1 MRRGRH
7 KTLTLAV
14 ELVAIDSFRERVS
27 TLKTREKT
35 SEMTPWVKALGVFSL
50 MIWVSFPRSTW
61 KKARTDSH
69 VLCSHPYTNAMELA
83 QPHTHK

>member
-1 MRRGRH
+1 MIASG
-7 KTLTLAV
+7 K
-14 ELVAIDSFRERVS
+14 ESQY
-27 TLKTREKT
+27 LKNKENT
-35 SEMTPWVKALGVFSL
+35 SEMTQWVKALGVFSL

-83 QPHTHK
+83 QPHTYTQMNNFKIKKN